1 LPPLPAGPEPVEVY
15 ADLTWAWV
23 GFWRLS
29 NARPPGLNGPTRIL
43 FSEIGAYCDL
53 HGFDYGKRQD
63 FLFYVQRL
71 DDKFMEIAKKRQEEE
86 ERKQQ
91 QNGAGRP
98 PRKGS

>member
-1 LPPLPAGPEPVEVY
+1 MGMGSGACRTRVPKVSTAL
-15 ADLTWAWV
+15 
-23 GFWRLS
+23 
-29 NARPPGLNGPTRIL
+29 TRIL

-86 ERKQQ
+86 ERKQAAKRR
-91 QNGAGRP
+91 GPRP
-98 PRKGS
+98 PSERGLDFKPRT